1 MVNSSDRKT
10 PVREP
15 SLIDA
20 LIPIAV
26 LIIGLS
32 LSVHLFGS
40 DSSAG
45 ANQVVLLLGAMVAAL
60 VAMKNGYRWPEIQ
73 EAIVLGIS
81 TAMGA
86 ILILLAVGALIGTWM
101 MAGTV
106 PAMIFYGA
114 KILNPDYFYVATCL
128 ICSIAS
134 LSIGSSWTVAGTLG
148 VGLIGV
154 ALALGVSPEI
164 TAGAVVSGA
173 YFGDKMSPLSDTTNL
188 APAVAGSELFIH
200 IRHMVWTTFP
210 SYSIALLIFL
220 LVGLHAGSGD
230 AEPVTF
236 GSMTLL
242 QEQYNLS
249 IWTLLPLLVIFILAM
264 RKFPAFPSILA
275 GAVLGG
281 VMAVILQPALVLNFA
296 DAADISRPLAM
307 LKGIWS
313 GFATGY
319 VSNTGDEVIDTLLS
333 RGGMSSMLST
343 IWLII
348 CALSFGAVME
358 HAGLLSRLIQSVL
371 GAAKSTGALI
381 GAVLLTCIGTNVVA
395 GDQYMAIVLPGKI
408 YRAEFRRRGLR
419 ARNLSRAIE
428 DAGTLTSPLV
438 PWNTCGAFMAST
450 LGVATFAYLPYAFF
464 NLINPVVS
472 LLYGITGFTIA
483 RIESEPEEVGENETH
498 LRPGAVHDA

>member
-1 MVNSSDRKT
+1 MVNNPERKSPT
-10 PVREP
+10 REP

-20 LIPIAV
+20 LIPVVA
-26 LIIGLS
+26 LIMGLA

-45 ANQVVLLLGAMVAAL
+45 ANQVVLLLVAMIASL
-60 VAMKNGYRWPEIQ
+60 VAIKNGYRWPEIQ

-114 KILNPDYFYVATCL
+114 KILDPDYFYVATCL

-188 APAVAGSELFIH
+188 APAVAGSELFVH

-210 SYSIALLIFL
+210 SYTIALVIFL
-220 LVGLHAGSGD
+220 VVGLHAGSSSD
-230 AEPVTF
+230 EPVAF
-236 GSMTLL
+236 SSMSLL
-242 QEQYNLS
+242 QQQYNLS
-249 IWTLLPLLVIFILAM
+249 LWTLLPLLVVFVLAL
-264 RKFPAFPSILA
+264 RKFPAFPSIVT
-275 GAVLGG
+275 GALIGG
-281 VMAVILQPALVLNFA
+281 VMAVILQPSLVLNFA
-296 DAADISRPLAM
+296 DAADVSRPLAM

-319 VSNTGDEVIDTLLS
+319 VSNSGDETIDALLS
-333 RGGMSSMLST
+333 RGGMGSMLST

-358 HAGLLSRLIQSVL
+358 HAGLLARLIQSVL

-381 GAVLLTCIGTNVVA
+381 GAVLVTCIGTNVVA
-395 GDQYMAIVLPGKI
+395 SDQYMAIVLPGKI

-464 NLINPVVS
+464 NLINPLVS
-472 LLYGITGFTIA
+472 LIYGITGFTIS
-483 RIESEPEEVGENETH
+483 RIDSVTGEDDDDETH
-498 LRPGAVHDA
+498 LRPKTVHES